1 MIGLV
6 SLLFAFLFFL
16 GLYAGLSVY
25 LQRRREVSQRIQQ
38 YAGYQPAAV
47 RKTPFWEILRNRFH
61 ELFAERNRRPGRPW
75 NRKKLD
81 LMMIQAG
88 LPLLGKE
95 YVAIAGGLAALVFLV
110 TAVAGRSLVT
120 GLLGGILTV
129 FGAVIFLQR
138 RISRRKEAFERQ
150 LADCLSLVSNSLRA
164 GFSFLQTMEIISR
177 EMQPPMSTEFANVMR
192 NTSLG
197 RTMEDALQ
205 EMDQRVGNEDFS
217 LVITAVLIQQQVGG
231 NLATIL
237 DTIRETI
244 SERIRLRREVGTL
257 TAQGKFSGLVLTC
270 IPVALGLFFA
280 VTSPEYLK
288 PLLTTSIGKMAIGA
302 AVVMEIIGYLIISRI
317 VDIKI

>member
-75 NRKKLD
+75 NRKNLD

-95 YVAIAGGLAALVFLV
+95 YVAIAGGLAVLVFLV

-129 FGAVIFLQR
+129 FWAVIFLQR

-150 LADCLSLVSNSLRA
+150 LADCLTLVSNSLRA

>member
-1 MIGLV
+1 
-6 SLLFAFLFFL
+6 
-16 GLYAGLSVY
+16 
-25 LQRRREVSQRIQQ
+25 
-38 YAGYQPAAV
+38 
-47 RKTPFWEILRNRFH
+47 
-61 ELFAERNRRPGRPW
+61 
-75 NRKKLD
+75 
-81 LMMIQAG
+81 MMIQAG
-88 LPLLGKE
+88 LPLLGNE
-95 YVAIAGGLAALVFLV
+95 YLAISGGLAVLVFLV
-110 TAVAGRSLVT
+110 TALMGRSLVT
-120 GLLGGILTV
+120 GLLGGILAI
-129 FGAVIFLQR
+129 FSSLIFLKR

-150 LADCLSLVSNSLRA
+150 LADCLTLVSNSLRA

-192 NTSLG
+192 NTALG
-197 RTMEDALQ
+197 RTLEDALQ

-257 TAQGKFSGLVLTC
+257 TAQGKFSGIVLTC

-280 VTSPEYLK
+280 ISSPEYLK
-288 PLLTTSIGKMAIGA
+288 PLLTTTIGKMAIGV
-302 AVVMEIIGYLIISRI
+302 AVVMEIIGYLLISRI

>member
-95 YVAIAGGLAALVFLV
+95 YVAIAGGLAVLVFLV

-237 DTIRETI
+237 DNSRETI

>member
-6 SLLFAFLFFL
+6 ALLFAFLFFL

-25 LQRRREVSQRIQQ
+25 IQRRREVSQRIQQ
-38 YAGYQPAAV
+38 YAGYTPAEV
-47 RKTPFWEILRNRFH
+47 RRAGFLEILRTRFH
-61 ELFAERNRRPGRPW
+61 ELFAERVRRPGRPW

-88 LPLLGKE
+88 LPLLGNE
-95 YVAIAGGLAALVFLV
+95 YLAISGGLAVLVFLV
-110 TAVAGRSLVT
+110 TALMGRSLVT
-120 GLLGGILTV
+120 GLLGGILAI
-129 FGAVIFLQR
+129 FGSLIFLKR

-150 LADCLSLVSNSLRA
+150 LADCLTLVSNSLRA

-192 NTSLG
+192 NTALG
-197 RTMEDALQ
+197 RTVEDALQ

-257 TAQGKFSGLVLTC
+257 TAQGKLSGIVLTC

-280 VTSPEYLK
+280 ISSPEYLK
-288 PLLTTSIGKMAIGA
+288 PLLTTSIGKMAIGV
-302 AVVMEIIGYLIISRI
+302 AVVMEIIGYLLISRI

>member
-25 LQRRREVSQRIQQ
+25 LQRQREVSQRIQQ

-95 YVAIAGGLAALVFLV
+95 YVAIAGGLAVLVFLV

-150 LADCLSLVSNSLRA
+150 LADCLTLVSNSLRA

-257 TAQGKFSGLVLTC
+257 TAQGKFSGVVLTC

-288 PLLTTSIGKMAIGA
+288 PLLTTSIGKMAIGI
-302 AVVMEIIGYLIISRI
+302 AVVMEIIGYVIISRI

>member
-95 YVAIAGGLAALVFLV
+95 YVAIAGGLAVLVFLV

-288 PLLTTSIGKMAIGA
+288 PLLTTSISKMAIGA

>member
-95 YVAIAGGLAALVFLV
+95 YVAIAGGLAVLVFLV

-150 LADCLSLVSNSLRA
+150 LADCLTLVSNSLRA
-164 GFSFLQTMEIISR
+164 GFSFLQAMEIISR

>member
-95 YVAIAGGLAALVFLV
+95 YVAIAGGLAVLVFLV

-120 GLLGGILTV
+120 GLLGGILTL

-150 LADCLSLVSNSLRA
+150 LADCLTLVSNSLRA

-288 PLLTTSIGKMAIGA
+288 PLLTTSMGKMAIGI
-302 AVVMEIIGYLIISRI
+302 AVVMEIIGYVIISRI

>member
-95 YVAIAGGLAALVFLV
+95 YVAIAGGLAVLVFLV

>member
-95 YVAIAGGLAALVFLV
+95 YVAIAGGLAVLVFLV

-120 GLLGGILTV
+120 GLLGGILTL

-150 LADCLSLVSNSLRA
+150 LADCLTLVSNALRA

>member
-25 LQRRREVSQRIQQ
+25 IQRRREVSQRIQQ

-95 YVAIAGGLAALVFLV
+95 YVAIAGGLAVLVFLV

-138 RISRRKEAFERQ
+138 RFSRRKEAFERQ
-150 LADCLSLVSNSLRA
+150 LADCLTLVSNSLRA

-205 EMDQRVGNEDFS
+205 EMDQRAGNEDFS

-288 PLLTTSIGKMAIGA
+288 PLLTTSIGKMAIGVA
-302 AVVMEIIGYLIISRI
+302 MVMEIIGYLIISRI

>member
-16 GLYAGLSVY
+16 GLYAGISVY

-95 YVAIAGGLAALVFLV
+95 YVAIAGGLAVLVFLV

-150 LADCLSLVSNSLRA
+150 LADCLTLVSNSLRA

-288 PLLTTSIGKMAIGA
+288 PLLTTSIGKIAIGA

>member
-95 YVAIAGGLAALVFLV
+95 YVAIAGGLAVLVFLV
-110 TAVAGRSLVT
+110 TAVAGRSLVN

-150 LADCLSLVSNSLRA
+150 LADCLTLVSNSLRA

>member
-95 YVAIAGGLAALVFLV
+95 YVAIAGGLAVLVFLV

-150 LADCLSLVSNSLRA
+150 LADCLTLVSNSLRA

-257 TAQGKFSGLVLTC
+257 TAQGKFSGVVLTC

-280 VTSPEYLK
+280 LTSPEYLK
-288 PLLTTSIGKMAIGA
+288 PLLTTSMGKMAIGI
-302 AVVMEIIGYLIISRI
+302 AVVMEIIGYVIISRI

>member
-95 YVAIAGGLAALVFLV
+95 YVAIAGGLAVLVFLV

-120 GLLGGILTV
+120 GLLGGILTL

-150 LADCLSLVSNSLRA
+150 LADCLTLVSNSLRA

-257 TAQGKFSGLVLTC
+257 TAQGKFSGVVLTC

-280 VTSPEYLK
+280 LTSPEYLK
-288 PLLTTSIGKMAIGA
+288 PLLTTSMGKIAIGA

>member
-95 YVAIAGGLAALVFLV
+95 YVAIAGGLAVLVFLV

-164 GFSFLQTMEIISR
+164 GCSFLQTMEIISR

-237 DTIRETI
+237 DNIRETI

>member
-95 YVAIAGGLAALVFLV
+95 YVAIAGGLAVLVFLV

-150 LADCLSLVSNSLRA
+150 LADCLTLVSNSLRA
-164 GFSFLQTMEIISR
+164 GSPFCRPWRSSPGKCSLPCPQNS
-177 EMQPPMSTEFANVMR
+177 PM
-192 NTSLG
+192 
-197 RTMEDALQ
+197 
-205 EMDQRVGNEDFS
+205 
-217 LVITAVLIQQQVGG
+217 
-231 NLATIL
+231 
-237 DTIRETI
+237 
-244 SERIRLRREVGTL
+244 
-257 TAQGKFSGLVLTC
+257 
-270 IPVALGLFFA
+270 
-280 VTSPEYLK
+280 
-288 PLLTTSIGKMAIGA
+288 
-302 AVVMEIIGYLIISRI
+302 
-317 VDIKI
+317 

>member
-95 YVAIAGGLAALVFLV
+95 YVAIAGGLAVLVFLV

-150 LADCLSLVSNSLRA
+150 LADCLTLVSNSLRA

-257 TAQGKFSGLVLTC
+257 TAQGKFSGVVLTC

-280 VTSPEYLK
+280 LTSPEYLK
-288 PLLTTSIGKMAIGA
+288 PLLTTSMGKMAIGA

>member
-75 NRKKLD
+75 NRKNLD

-95 YVAIAGGLAALVFLV
+95 YVAIAGGLAVLVFLV

-150 LADCLSLVSNSLRA
+150 LADCLTLVSNSLRA

>member
-95 YVAIAGGLAALVFLV
+95 YVAIAGGLAVLVFLV

-120 GLLGGILTV
+120 GLLGGILTL

-138 RISRRKEAFERQ
+138 RISRWKEAFERQ
-150 LADCLSLVSNSLRA
+150 LADCLTLVSNSLRA

-288 PLLTTSIGKMAIGA
+288 PLLTTSIGKMAIGI

>member
-95 YVAIAGGLAALVFLV
+95 YVAIAGGLAVLVFLV

-150 LADCLSLVSNSLRA
+150 LADCLTLVSNSLRA

-192 NTSLG
+192 NTALG

-237 DTIRETI
+237 DTIREHHIHQHI
-244 SERIRLRREVGTL
+244 SHGLKLNLRL
-257 TAQGKFSGLVLTC
+257 
-270 IPVALGLFFA
+270 
-280 VTSPEYLK
+280 
-288 PLLTTSIGKMAIGA
+288 
-302 AVVMEIIGYLIISRI
+302 
-317 VDIKI
+317 

>member
-95 YVAIAGGLAALVFLV
+95 YVAIAGGLAVLVFLV

-150 LADCLSLVSNSLRA
+150 LADCLTLVSNSLRA

-270 IPVALGLFFA
+270 IPIGLGLFFA
-280 VTSPEYLK
+280 VASREYLR

>member
-95 YVAIAGGLAALVFLV
+95 YVAIAGGLAVLVFLV

-120 GLLGGILTV
+120 GLLGGILTL

-288 PLLTTSIGKMAIGA
+288 PLLTTSIGKIAIGA

>member
-95 YVAIAGGLAALVFLV
+95 YVAIAGGLAVLVFLV

-237 DTIRETI
+237 DNIRETI

>member
-95 YVAIAGGLAALVFLV
+95 YVAIAGGLAVLVFLV

-150 LADCLSLVSNSLRA
+150 LADCLTLVSNSLRA

-217 LVITAVLIQQQVGG
+217 LVITAVLIQRQVGG

>member
-95 YVAIAGGLAALVFLV
+95 YVAIAGGLAVLVFLV
-110 TAVAGRSLVT
+110 TAVAGRSLVN

-150 LADCLSLVSNSLRA
+150 LADCLTLVSNSLRA

-192 NTSLG
+192 NTALG

-257 TAQGKFSGLVLTC
+257 TAQGKFSGVVLTC

-280 VTSPEYLK
+280 LTSPEYLK
-288 PLLTTSIGKMAIGA
+288 PLLTTSMGKMAIGI
-302 AVVMEIIGYLIISRI
+302 AVVMEIIGYVIISRI

>member
-95 YVAIAGGLAALVFLV
+95 YVAIAGGLAVLVFLV

-120 GLLGGILTV
+120 GLLGGILTL
-129 FGAVIFLQR
+129 FSSGGSA
-138 RISRRKEAFERQ
+138 
-150 LADCLSLVSNSLRA
+150 A
-164 GFSFLQTMEIISR
+164 GR
-177 EMQPPMSTEFANVMR
+177 
-192 NTSLG
+192 
-197 RTMEDALQ
+197 
-205 EMDQRVGNEDFS
+205 
-217 LVITAVLIQQQVGG
+217 
-231 NLATIL
+231 
-237 DTIRETI
+237 
-244 SERIRLRREVGTL
+244 
-257 TAQGKFSGLVLTC
+257 
-270 IPVALGLFFA
+270 
-280 VTSPEYLK
+280 K
-288 PLLTTSIGKMAIGA
+288 PLNGSW
-302 AVVMEIIGYLIISRI
+302 RI
-317 VDIKI
+317 VSPWYPTLSGPGSPFSRPWRSSPGKCSLPCPRNSPM

>member
-95 YVAIAGGLAALVFLV
+95 YVAIAGGLAVLVLLV

-120 GLLGGILTV
+120 GLLGGILTL

-150 LADCLSLVSNSLRA
+150 LADCLTLVSNSLRA

-288 PLLTTSIGKMAIGA
+288 PLLTTSIGKMAIGI
-302 AVVMEIIGYLIISRI
+302 AVVMEIIGYVIISRI

>member
-95 YVAIAGGLAALVFLV
+95 YVAIAGGLAVLVFLV

-120 GLLGGILTV
+120 GLRGGILTL

-150 LADCLSLVSNSLRA
+150 LADCLTLVSNSLRA

-288 PLLTTSIGKMAIGA
+288 PLLTTSIGKMAIGI
-302 AVVMEIIGYLIISRI
+302 AVVMEIIGYVIISRI

>member
-95 YVAIAGGLAALVFLV
+95 YVAIAGGLAVLVFLV

-150 LADCLSLVSNSLRA
+150 LADCLTLVSNSLRA

-270 IPVALGLFFA
+270 IPIGLGLFFA
-280 VTSPEYLK
+280 VASPEYLR

>member
-95 YVAIAGGLAALVFLV
+95 YVAIAGGLAVLVFLV
-110 TAVAGRSLVT
+110 TAVAGRSLVN

>member
-1 MIGLV
+1 MNGLV
-6 SLLFAFLFFL
+6 ALLFAFLFFL

-25 LQRRREVSQRIQQ
+25 IQRRREVSQRIQQ
-38 YAGYQPAAV
+38 YAGYTPAEV
-47 RKTPFWEILRNRFH
+47 RRAGFLEILRTRFH
-61 ELFAERNRRPGRPW
+61 ELFAERVRRPGRPW

-88 LPLLGKE
+88 LPLLGNE
-95 YVAIAGGLAALVFLV
+95 YLAIFG
-110 TAVAGRSLVT
+110 SL
-120 GLLGGILTV
+120 
-129 FGAVIFLQR
+129 IFLQR
-138 RISRRKEAFERQ
+138 RINRRKEAFERQ
-150 LADCLSLVSNSLRA
+150 LADCLTLVSNSLRA

-192 NTSLG
+192 NTALG
-197 RTMEDALQ
+197 RTVEDALQ

-257 TAQGKFSGLVLTC
+257 TAQGKFSGIVLTC

-280 VTSPEYLK
+280 ISSPEYLK
-288 PLLTTSIGKMAIGA
+288 PLLTTSIGKMAIGV
-302 AVVMEIIGYLIISRI
+302 AVVMEIIGYLLISRI

>member
-61 ELFAERNRRPGRPW
+61 ELFAERNR
-75 NRKKLD
+75 KKLD

-95 YVAIAGGLAALVFLV
+95 YVAIAGGLAVLVFLV

-150 LADCLSLVSNSLRA
+150 LADCLTLVSNSLRA

-192 NTSLG
+192 NTALG

-257 TAQGKFSGLVLTC
+257 TAQGKFSGVVLTC

-280 VTSPEYLK
+280 LTSPEYLK
-288 PLLTTSIGKMAIGA
+288 PLLTTSMGKMAIGI
-302 AVVMEIIGYLIISRI
+302 AVVMEIIGYVIISRI

>member
-61 ELFAERNRRPGRPW
+61 ELFAERNRRPGRSW

-95 YVAIAGGLAALVFLV
+95 YVAIAGGLAVLVFLV

-150 LADCLSLVSNSLRA
+150 LADCLTLVSNSLRA

>member
-95 YVAIAGGLAALVFLV
+95 YVAIAGGLAVLVFLV

-129 FGAVIFLQR
+129 FGAVIFLHR

>member
-1 MIGLV
+1 
-6 SLLFAFLFFL
+6 
-16 GLYAGLSVY
+16 
-25 LQRRREVSQRIQQ
+25 
-38 YAGYQPAAV
+38 
-47 RKTPFWEILRNRFH
+47 
-61 ELFAERNRRPGRPW
+61 
-75 NRKKLD
+75 
-81 LMMIQAG
+81 
-88 LPLLGKE
+88 
-95 YVAIAGGLAALVFLV
+95 
-110 TAVAGRSLVT
+110 
-120 GLLGGILTV
+120 
-129 FGAVIFLQR
+129 
-138 RISRRKEAFERQ
+138 
-150 LADCLSLVSNSLRA
+150 
-164 GFSFLQTMEIISR
+164 
-177 EMQPPMSTEFANVMR
+177 MQPPMSTEFANVMR
-192 NTSLG
+192 NTALG

-270 IPVALGLFFA
+270 IPIGLGLFFA
-280 VTSPEYLK
+280 VASPEYLR

>member
-16 GLYAGLSVY
+16 GLYAVLSVY

-95 YVAIAGGLAALVFLV
+95 YVAIAGGLAVLVFLV

-150 LADCLSLVSNSLRA
+150 LADCLTLVSNSLRA

>member
-95 YVAIAGGLAALVFLV
+95 YVAIAGGLAVLVFLV

-120 GLLGGILTV
+120 GLLGGILTL

>member
-1 MIGLV
+1 
-6 SLLFAFLFFL
+6 
-16 GLYAGLSVY
+16 
-25 LQRRREVSQRIQQ
+25 
-38 YAGYQPAAV
+38 
-47 RKTPFWEILRNRFH
+47 
-61 ELFAERNRRPGRPW
+61 
-75 NRKKLD
+75 
-81 LMMIQAG
+81 
-88 LPLLGKE
+88 
-95 YVAIAGGLAALVFLV
+95 
-110 TAVAGRSLVT
+110 
-120 GLLGGILTV
+120 
-129 FGAVIFLQR
+129 VIFLQR

-150 LADCLSLVSNSLRA
+150 LADCLTLVSNSLRA

>member
-95 YVAIAGGLAALVFLV
+95 YVAIAGGLAVLVFLV

-120 GLLGGILTV
+120 GLLGGILTL

-150 LADCLSLVSNSLRA
+150 LADCLTLVSNSLRA

-288 PLLTTSIGKMAIGA
+288 SLLTTSIGKMAIGA